1 MNWEGGRNHKKK
13 KKKKKK
19 KFCNSLKHN
28 KSTKNGLNL

>member
-13 KKKKKK
+13 KKKKE

-28 KSTKNGLNL
+28 KSTKNRLNL

>member
-1 MNWEGGRNHKKK
+1 MNWEGGRNHK